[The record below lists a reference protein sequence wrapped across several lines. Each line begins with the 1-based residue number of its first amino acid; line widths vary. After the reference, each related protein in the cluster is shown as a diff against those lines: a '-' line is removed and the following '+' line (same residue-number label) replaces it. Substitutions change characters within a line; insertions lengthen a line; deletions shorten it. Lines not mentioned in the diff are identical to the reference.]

1 MTIKKAAVSG
11 PFLCLRGRHSVG
23 FLSLALAGLGMLL
36 GEHAI
41 DAEQLFPPFVQQG
54 IGVVLGRVEIPL
66 EEIQI
71 LGRQFGEQPL
81 AAKQE
86 FHALPVVFQTEQA
99 AVGSQHASLESG

>member
-1 MTIKKAAVSG
+1 
-11 PFLCLRGRHSVG
+11 VG
-23 FLSLALAGLGMLL
+23 FLAFALAGLGMLL
-36 GEHAI
+36 GEHSI
-41 DAEQLFPPFVQQG
+41 GAEQFLAPLVQQG
-54 IGVVLGRVEIPL
+54 IGVVLGGVEVPF

-81 AAKQE
+81 AAEQE